1 MTADGF
7 SGYVEPGG
15 LTDRVKIKLLICFLM
30 DRLDLPVQA
39 QTVSDIILDKGLANY
54 FEVSAALGELIEQ
67 HCVSGVP
74 GTSPEQYV
82 LTRRGRDMLDT
93 IVTDL
98 PLSVRDKVLASA
110 DEMVIQKRDRE
121 QNKVTVTQVEDG
133 FAISIR
139 MLDIGSDLLRLTLY
153 VPDRETADRVA
164 EKFYKDPAKLYTGVL
179 DLLL

>member
-1 MTADGF
+1 MTSDGF

-15 LTDRVKIKLLICFLM
+15 LTDRVKIKLLICFVM

-39 QTVSDIILDKGLANY
+39 QTVSDIILDRGLANY

-67 HCVSGVP
+67 HCVSAVP

-82 LTRRGRDMLDT
+82 LTHRGRALLDT

-98 PLSVRDKVLASA
+98 PLSVRDKALASA

-121 QNKVTVTQVEDG
+121 QNKVTITQVEDG
-133 FAISIR
+133 YDISIR

-153 VPDRETADRVA
+153 VPDRETADRVS
-164 EKFYKDPAKLYTGVL
+164 EKFYKDPAKLYSGVL